1 MPKPTAY
8 PLPFV
13 MEAWDNRLDPAQRRF
28 AHTHGGHELLL
39 VLNVGTTVI
48 HRGVPINAP
57 VNALFLHRDGEEHG
71 IIGDGSPVRIAV
83 INFEPDE
90 RFESGF
96 PGLQADAGRSWHL
109 DGLQLATYTD
119 YFTRIQA
126 ELDNRHPGWQQ
137 SASAWLRLL
146 LILIGRLDARIPRER
161 SHATL
166 SPVDEQVH
174 RLRRAIDHMRQGS
187 AHRSLSEMFTDYD
200 SLRQRF
206 RRVYGISPNQMLQR
220 QRMDIA
226 RSSLSDTDHS
236 IAEIARRVGYAR
248 QHEFA
253 RAFRRVCGCSPST
266 YRRLHR
272 RG

>member
-1 MPKPTAY
+1 
-8 PLPFV
+8 

-28 AHTHGGHELLL
+28 MHTHGGHEL
-39 VLNVGTTVI
+39 VLILGVATTVI
-48 HRGVPINAP
+48 HRGVPMSAKANT
-57 VNALFLHRDGEEHG
+57 LFLHHDGEEHG
-71 IIGDGSPVRIAV
+71 VVGDGSPVRLAV

-96 PGLQADAGRSWHL
+96 PGLRADAGRSWHL
-109 DGLQLATYTD
+109 DSMQSATYSD

-126 ELDNRHPGWQQ
+126 ELDNRHPGWEQA
-137 SASAWLRLL
+137 ASAWLRHL
-146 LILIGRLDARIPRER
+146 LIMVGRLDAGIPRER
-161 SHATL
+161 SRAAL

-187 AHRSLSEMFTDYD
+187 AHRSLSEMFADYD

-206 RRVYGISPNQMLQR
+206 RRVYGMSPGQMLQR
-220 QRMDIA
+220 QRMEMA
-226 RSSLSDTDHS
+226 KGKLTDTDAT
-236 IAEIARRVGYAR
+236 IAEISRHVGYAR

-253 RAFRRVCGCSPST
+253 RAFRRICGCSPTT

-272 RG
+272 RV